1 MLGISAFSLNVGIAH
16 LHLMLS
22 ETKSIAALF
31 HLSDFLVFCWV
42 SAWNDVESAQL
53 KGSGTGF
60 AGHLG
65 VCDSKFTFLLVRKL
79 EAMKNSFLTL

>member
-16 LHLMLS
+16 LHLILS
-22 ETKSIAALF
+22 GTKSIATLL
-31 HLSDFLVFCWV
+31 HLSNFLVFCWV

-60 AGHLG
+60 AGHLD
-65 VCDSKFTFLLVRKL
+65 VCNRKFAFLLVRKL
-79 EAMKNSFLTL
+79 EAKKNSFLTL